1 MTPEALAALH
11 RRCFDASPR
20 PWTAAEFAA
29 LADAPGTLLLTRDG
43 GFAVGRLAGPE
54 AEVLTLA
61 VDPAHRRVG
70 TATALVAELEA
81 RAAAQGGREVF
92 LEVAATNTAARAL
105 YERLGYRQAG
115 LRPQYYAPGIDA
127 LVLVKFLA
135 GPTGQHGKTI

>member
-11 RRCFDASPR
+11 RLCFDAAPR

-29 LADAPGTLLLTRDG
+29 VADAPETLLLTRDG
-43 GFAVGRLAGPE
+43 GLAVGRLAGPE
-54 AEVLTLA
+54 AEILTLA
-61 VDPAHRRVG
+61 VDPARRRIG
-70 TATALVAELEA
+70 TATALVADLEA
-81 RAAAQGGREVF
+81 AAATRGAREIF

-135 GPTGQHGKTI
+135 GPTGEQGKTI